1 MVNHMSTEKK
11 KQNITKTHIKQ
22 GIVNSPLVLH
32 YFVTLLSQNIVMQ
45 IARVHNLFPG
55 HTRDSDYTH

>member
-1 MVNHMSTEKK
+1 MA
-11 KQNITKTHIKQ
+11 KTHIKQ

-32 YFVTLLSQNIVMQ
+32 YLVTLLSQEIDMQ

-55 HTRDSDYTH
+55 HTRDNGYTN